1 MNVDPE
7 LIAACKNEDREAIH
21 TLYTFCHGQ
30 MVAIGLRYLKNRN
43 DAVAAFHQ
51 SFMKMLSGL
60 SSYSERQN
68 FMAWAKRIMVN
79 TCIDT
84 FRKNSKHVERE
95 YPFDPS
101 DYMYKNASVDWNLAE
116 MNMRTEDLL
125 EMIQT
130 LPEKSKQV
138 FNLYVFE
145 DFKHHEIGELLDI
158 SEGTSK
164 WHLSKARK
172 ILQQKLLAVLDK
184 ENARVHVS

>member
-1 MNVDPE
+1 MNVTKE
-7 LIAACKNEDREAIH
+7 LLDACRNEDREAIH
-21 TLYTFCHGQ
+21 DLYEHCHGHLLG
-30 MVAIGLRYLKNRN
+30 IGLRYLKNRN
-43 DAVAAFHQ
+43 DAVAAYHQ
-51 SFMKMLSGL
+51 SFMKLL
-60 SSYSERQN
+60 NNLDAYSEQQN

-79 TCIDT
+79 TCIDI

-95 YPFDPS
+95 YPFDPA
-101 DYMYKNASVDWNLAE
+101 DYYYKNASVDWNLAE

-125 EMIQT
+125 AMVQS

-145 DFKHHEIGELLDI
+145 DYKHHQIADLLDM

-172 ILQQKLLAVLDK
+172 LLQQKILLLMDQ
-184 ENARVHVS
+184 ENAKINVS

>member
-1 MNVDPE
+1 MKLLNN
-7 LIAACKNEDREAIH
+7 L
-21 TLYTFCHGQ
+21 
-30 MVAIGLRYLKNRN
+30 
-43 DAVAAFHQ
+43 DA
-51 SFMKMLSGL
+51 
-60 SSYSERQN
+60 YSEQQN

-79 TCIDT
+79 TCIDI

-95 YPFDPS
+95 YPFDPA
-101 DYMYKNASVDWNLAE
+101 DYYYKNASVDWNLAE

-125 EMIQT
+125 AMVQS

-145 DFKHHEIGELLDI
+145 DFKHHQIADLLDM

-172 ILQQKLLAVLDK
+172 LLQQKILLLMDQ
-184 ENARVHVS
+184 ENAKINVS